1 MRVEFW
7 PQNSTRIRERGF
19 GLKYRVSVGIGRKKS
34 TPSSNPALWGLSNCT
49 PVNPPLLRLSTFLS
63 RGLSRSVASLPPPPA
78 SKSAL
83 IFCMAIKPQRRRSIH
98 VANLNHTRQRG
109 PQDLCACP
117 YWMAGADMSAFVRE
131 RSKCASQ
138 EHDLR
143 RPRPPHT
150 FCMAGARLAHTCALL
165 RTAHRRATPGTTYG
179 TVYRTWHAIR
189 TCHVCV
195 EQAHAI

>member
-1 MRVEFW
+1 MAEIPIHFVWPHLPHKIHGDHPWGRREETPIRGLSKTRSEPMRVEFCFG
-7 PQNSTRIRERGF
+7 PQNATRIRERGF
-19 GLKYRVSVGIGRKKS
+19 GLKYTI
-34 TPSSNPALWGLSNCT
+34 
-49 PVNPPLLRLSTFLS
+49 VNLFKPRIE
-63 RGLSRSVASLPPPPA
+63 LSRSVDPCSGPA

-117 YWMAGADMSAFVRE
+117 YWMAGADVSAFVRE

-143 RPRPPHT
+143 RPRPPRT
-150 FCMAGARLAHTCALL
+150 FCMAGARSAHTWRATACGQLL
-165 RTAHRRATPGTTYG
+165 RHLPVPVGDT
-179 TVYRTWHAIR
+179 
-189 TCHVCV
+189 
-195 EQAHAI
+195 